1 MTSRRAA
8 LGLAA
13 GGAALVGKVEA
24 SQAAYG
30 EAANVFGSITNTS
43 GFLPYEGDGFT
54 ITVPSKWNP
63 SKEREY
69 DGTVLKVSTCG
80 RRAGRSGGLTS
91 TST

>member
-1 MTSRRAA
+1 MERSANNRARRVN
-8 LGLAA
+8 A
-13 GGAALVGKVEA
+13 G
-24 SQAAYG
+24 
-30 EAANVFGSITNTS
+30 ITNSS

-80 RRAGRSGGLTS
+80 RRAGGSGGLTS
-91 TST
+91 T